1 MTEADYLMHYGVLGM
16 KWGHRNAETL
26 ARYARRGSGR
36 AVTIGEKAIGK
47 ISDTGGHIRTKAYSA
62 AHKHRVAIARGN
74 PTHYNIEKALNSSAK
89 REAKIRRDAKNV
101 EARARSARSIER
113 TKVLQAKAERKL
125 ERADKQRDY
134 QQYVIDKYGSTSMK
148 IVETEGSMGYVDK
161 RKVRDKVIESAVKTG
176 VGTIASGGTL
186 AIPLATMET
195 AAVVAAWSAKEQIPR
210 KRYEVLTKTDFNE
223 VVDNLDDEG
232 LSLKKRD
239 GRYV

>member
-1 MTEADYLMHYGVLGM
+1 MTEADYLVHYGVLGM

-26 ARYARRGSGR
+26 ARYARDGTGK
-36 AVTIGEKAIGK
+36 AVTIGERAIGK
-47 ISDTGGHIRTKAYSA
+47 VSDKAGSLRTKAYSSM
-62 AHKHRVAIARGN
+62 HKNRVAIAKGN

-113 TKVLQAKAERKL
+113 TKVLQAKVERKIA
-125 ERADKQRDY
+125 RADKQRDY
-134 QQYVIDKYGSTSMK
+134 QQYVIDKYGSTSMR
-148 IVETEGSMGYVDK
+148 IVESEGSMGYIDK
-161 RKVRDKVIESAVKTG
+161 RKLRDKVIESAVKTG
-176 VGTIASGGTL
+176 VGAIASGGAL
-186 AIPLATMET
+186 ALPVATMET
-195 AAVVAAWSAKEQIPR
+195 AAVVATLSSREQIPR

-223 VVDNLDDEG
+223 LVVDLGEED